1 MEEPSRYLCFYFF
14 LVQLQ
19 RCITYIF
26 HVFSYSSDRVE
37 NTSLIAVPL
46 LEVGNFNCGRE
57 VLHL

>member
-46 LEVGNFNCGRE
+46 LEVAK
-57 VLHL
+57 LQLW